1 MISSITLAVS
11 LLLILLPLFYSTVRW
26 LRSTLRP
33 SKYPPGPPTLL
44 GLGNLHQIPRL
55 WSHLKLDSWAKEYG
69 PITGLKLGPLN
80 VVILNDAS
88 LVHELLVKKASSF
101 SARMSLHVAQEHI
114 LPEAKHS
121 YTLFMRNDYNNRLRA
136 MSKQL
141 LVGSGLSNVA
151 PLQQIAGT
159 RLVYSLLEPGDDWT
173 EQLKPWYAVTR
184 LARHLAFDRI
194 RRSNIIL

>member
-1 MISSITLAVS
+1 MTSYTALAIS
-11 LLLILLPLFYSTVRW
+11 LLLILLPLLYSTVQW

-55 WSHLKLDSWAKEYG
+55 WSHLKLDLWAKEYG

-101 SARMSLHVAQEHI
+101 SARPSVHVAQEHI

-121 YTLFMRNDYNNRLRA
+121 YTLFMRNDYNNRLRV
-136 MSKQL
+136 MSKPL

-173 EQLKPWYAVTR
+173 EQLRPWYAVTKSPP
-184 LARHLAFDRI
+184 HLAFDEI
-194 RRSNIIL
+194 RKSNMI

>member
-1 MISSITLAVS
+1 MTSYTALAVS
-11 LLLILLPLFYSTVRW
+11 LLFILLPTLYSTVRW

-33 SKYPPGPPTLL
+33 SGYPPGPPTLL

-69 PITGLKLGPLN
+69 RITGLKLGPLN
-80 VVILNDAS
+80 VVVLNDAS
-88 LVHELLVKKASSF
+88 LVHELIVKQGASFCERPSV
-101 SARMSLHVAQEHI
+101 HIAQEHI

-121 YTLFMRNDYNNRLRA
+121 YTLFMRNDYSNRLRT

-151 PLQQIAGT
+151 PLQKAAAT

-173 EQLKPWYAVTR
+173 EHLKPWYAVAKPLSTSSD
-184 LARHLAFDRI
+184 LL
-194 RRSNIIL
+194 IIW

>member
-1 MISSITLAVS
+1 MTSYTALAVS
-11 LLLILLPLFYSTVRW
+11 LLLILLPLLYSTVRW

-55 WSHLKLDSWAKEYG
+55 WSHLKLDSWAKEFG

-80 VVILNDAS
+80 VVVLNDAS
-88 LVHELLVKKASSF
+88 LVHELIVKRAASF
-101 SARMSLHVAQEHI
+101 SERPSVHIAQEHI

-121 YTLFMRNDYNNRLRA
+121 YTLFMRNDYNNQLRA

-151 PLQQIAGT
+151 PLQQVAGT

-173 EQLKPWYAVTR
+173 EQLKPWYAVAKPPP
-184 LARHLAFDRI
+184 LLAFDRI
-194 RRSNIIL
+194 SRSNMIL